1 MTTMDQ
7 QELLKAELARLR
19 EDHRALDAE
28 IAELGE
34 PGLAERLT
42 LQRLKKRKLAL
53 KDRIARIE
61 DQLYPDII
69 A

>member
-1 MTTMDQ
+1 MNTMSQ
-7 QELLKAELARLR
+7 QDLLKAELARLR
-19 EDHRALDAE
+19 DEHRGLDAE
-28 IAELGE
+28 IAELADSALSDR
-34 PGLAERLT
+34 LA
-42 LQRLKKRKLAL
+42 LQRLKKRKLFL

>member
-1 MTTMDQ
+1 MSIDSDE
-7 QELLKAELARLR
+7 ELLKAELANLR
-19 EDHRALDAE
+19 DEHRALDAE
-28 IAELGE
+28 IGELTTSPLGDRI
-34 PGLAERLT
+34 A
-42 LQRLKKRKLAL
+42 LQRMKKRKLSI